1 MRKALKVV
9 IYIVGTLIVI
19 GAILAFTA
27 QMLSERKR
35 QRVID
40 VKVTPLAYVSD
51 EASLARGKH
60 LFLSRGCAECH
71 GENGGGHV
79 VIDQGGMYI
88 KSPNITPG
96 AGSVVAKYTEA
107 DWVRSIRHGV
117 NPARHPM
124 SLMPSSD
131 YNQVTD
137 VDLAALIAYT
147 RSLPPVAGEGAA
159 IRFPLIVKALYAV
172 GKIKDDAET
181 IDHTRP
187 PPQPVPDA
195 VTAENGAYLAHLCA
209 GCHGDKFSGG
219 PIPGTPPEWPP
230 AANLTPGEGSAMV
243 RYDAPEKFL
252 AMIRTGKRPDNSAV
266 SAVMPFPTLKN
277 MSDTELGALYVYLKT
292 LPPLSAGNR

>member
-9 IYIVGTLIVI
+9 IYIVVTLVVI
-19 GAILAFTA
+19 GAILAFAA

-35 QRVID
+35 QRVVD
-40 VKVTPLAYVSD
+40 VNMTPLAYVSD

-117 NPARHPM
+117 NPDRHPM

-131 YNQVTD
+131 YNQFTD

-147 RSLPPVAGEGAA
+147 RSLPPAAGEGAT

-181 IDHTRP
+181 IDHMRP

-230 AANLTPGEGSAMV
+230 AANLTSGEGSAMV

-252 AMIRTGKRPDNSAV
+252 AMIRTGKRPDSSAV
-266 SAVMPFPTLKN
+266 STVMPFPSLKN

>member
-9 IYIVGTLIVI
+9 IYIFVALVVI
-19 GAILAFTA
+19 GALLAFGA
-27 QMLSERKR
+27 HMLSERKR
-35 QRVID
+35 QRVVE

-79 VIDQGGMYI
+79 VIDQGGMFI
-88 KSPNITPG
+88 KSPNITAGP
-96 AGSVVAKYTEA
+96 GSVVARYTEA
-107 DWVRSIRHGV
+107 DWVRTIRHGV
-117 NPARHPM
+117 NPDRHPM
-124 SLMPSSD
+124 ILMPSAD
-131 YNQVTD
+131 YNQFTD
-137 VDLAALIAYT
+137 ADLAALIAYV
-147 RSLPPVAGEGAA
+147 RSLPPVAGEGAT
-159 IRFPLIVKALYAV
+159 IRFPLIVKALYAA

-195 VTAENGAYLAHLCA
+195 VTSENGAYLAHLCT
-209 GCHGDKFSGG
+209 GCHGQGFSGG

-230 AANLTPGEGSAMV
+230 AANITPGEGSALT
-243 RYDAPEKFL
+243 RYDAPEKFV
-252 AMIRTGKRPDNSAV
+252 AMMRTGKRPDNSAV
-266 SAVMPFPTLKN
+266 SSVMPFPTLKN

-292 LPPLSAGNR
+292 LPPRPAGNR